1 MIGTLGSE
9 SLLVVLVARKDLITT
24 KGEIIMTERKI
35 LFTDY
40 SGRDWTEKE
49 LNDTLK
55 SIRSLAENLRFV
67 DWF

>member
-1 MIGTLGSE
+1 
-9 SLLVVLVARKDLITT
+9 
-24 KGEIIMTERKI
+24 MTDRKI

-40 SGRDWTEKE
+40 AGRDWTEEE